1 MESDSFSLYRVCFL
15 LGFSWCYDY
24 YIMPLFLVY
33 YFSSKYLHDCIV
45 LKSLSPVE
53 MKNAEHLPLL
63 GKVGI
68 I

>member
-1 MESDSFSLYRVCFL
+1 MKSESFIVEEVFVLFCFMID
-15 LGFSWCYDY
+15 C
-24 YIMPLFLVY
+24 IMLLFLVY
-33 YFSSKYLHDCIV
+33 YFNSKYLHDCIV

-53 MKNAEHLPLL
+53 MKNAEGLPLV

>member
-1 MESDSFSLYRVCFL
+1 MESESVIVEEVFDLFFIIYC
-15 LGFSWCYDY
+15 
-24 YIMPLFLVY
+24 IMPLFLVY
-33 YFSSKYLHDCIV
+33 YFNSKYLHDCIV

-53 MKNAEHLPLL
+53 MKNAEGLPLV

>member
-1 MESDSFSLYRVCFL
+1 MESESVIVEEVFVLIFIIYC
-15 LGFSWCYDY
+15 
-24 YIMPLFLVY
+24 IMPLFLVY
-33 YFSSKYLHDCIV
+33 YFNSKYLRDCIV

-53 MKNAEHLPLL
+53 MKNAEGLPLV

>member
-1 MESDSFSLYRVCFL
+1 MESESVIVEEVFVLFFIIYC
-15 LGFSWCYDY
+15 
-24 YIMPLFLVY
+24 IMPLFLVY
-33 YFSSKYLHDCIV
+33 YFNSKYLHDCIV

-53 MKNAEHLPLL
+53 MKNAEGLPLV